1 MAAPA
6 EGEFPP
12 YFDAIK
18 KFCDMQVVGRT
29 HPWILFLT
37 TRAVRDQI
45 DPHTKEKLFQ
55 YQCAAWPQSRPE

>member
-18 KFCDMQVVGRT
+18 KLCDMQVVGRT

-45 DPHTKEKLFQ
+45 DPHMKEKLFQ